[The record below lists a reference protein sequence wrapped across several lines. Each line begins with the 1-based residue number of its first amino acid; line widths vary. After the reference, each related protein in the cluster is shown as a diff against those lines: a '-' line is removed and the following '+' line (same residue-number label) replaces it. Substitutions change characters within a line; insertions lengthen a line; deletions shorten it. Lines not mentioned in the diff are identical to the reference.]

1 MAEFWFVLLLITD
14 RLSPF
19 SWFIVVAG
27 LLAWK
32 LKPNQVFSASIVL
45 GMIHDVIWVEDFG
58 WMSLGLVVLSG
69 ITLLSRSKLGNS
81 AFWLWLA
88 MLGVYQFG
96 YSLLLHQ
103 RMPWVLA
110 IVQMLVGVVLW
121 RLVTHSKRSSEV
133 YLQ

>member
-1 MAEFWFVLLLITD
+1 MTAYWFVLLLVMD
-14 RLSPF
+14 RLTPF
-19 SWFIVVAG
+19 SWFIVITG

-32 LKPNQVFSASIVL
+32 LKPGLIFFAAMGL
-45 GMIHDVIWVEDFG
+45 GIIHDVIWVEDFG

-69 ITLLSRSKLGNS
+69 ATLLARSKLGNS

-88 MLGVYQFG
+88 LLGIFQFG

-110 IVQMLVGVVLW
+110 IAQVLAAVLLW
-121 RLVTHSKRSSEV
+121 RLVAHTKRTSEV